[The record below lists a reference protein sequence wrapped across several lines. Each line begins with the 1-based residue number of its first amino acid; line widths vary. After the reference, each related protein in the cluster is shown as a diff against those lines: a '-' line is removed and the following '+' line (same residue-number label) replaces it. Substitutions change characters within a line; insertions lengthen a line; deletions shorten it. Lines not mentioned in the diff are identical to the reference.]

1 MSQEHHTQPDSG
13 GRTQMQAT
21 RSLSVSQ
28 PIPSQWCHRSIIHS
42 QTVGGGHRCK
52 QLDHCLYRSQY
63 HHSDVTGAS
72 YSARQWGEGTQMQAT
87 RSLPVSQPIPSQW
100 CHRSI
105 ILSQTVGEDTWMQ
118 ATRSLP
124 VSQLILPQWCHRS
137 IILSQTVG
145 GGHTDA
151 SN

>member
-1 MSQEHHTQPDSG
+1 MSQAHH
-13 GRTQMQAT
+13 T
-21 RSLSVSQ
+21 RSLPVSQ
-28 PIPSQWCHRSIIHS
+28 PIPPQWCHRSII
-42 QTVGGGHRCK
+42 
-52 QLDHCLYRSQY
+52 LDHCLYHSQY

-72 YSARQWGEGTQMQAT
+72 YSARQWGEDTQMQAT

-105 ILSQTVGEDTWMQ
+105 ILDHCLYHSQYHHSDVTGASYSARQCGEDTQMQ

-124 VSQLILPQWCHRS
+124 VSQPIPPQWCHRS
-137 IILSQTVG
+137 IILSQTVW